1 MHALPEAHL
10 TCNPAMP
17 LPKGRRVNVNT
28 PGMAFL
34 YRYST
39 APTSNALSDI
49 REHTEVVGGLSRL
62 DADCNLSKRIRKA
75 GRYLHAVLEVRRLR

>member
-1 MHALPEAHL
+1 MHALPEARH

-17 LPKGRRVNVNT
+17 LPKGQRANINT

-34 YRYST
+34 FKYTT
-39 APTSNALSDI
+39 APTSSSLSDI

-62 DADCNLSKRIRKA
+62 DADCNLSKRIRKS